1 MDCSSTVT
9 SLLYCSGSMKLSV
22 LSLCCMA
29 VIAIASAEI
38 DSEKEPENILY
49 KALDQVVRAER
60 ADISGATNA
69 GL

>member
-9 SLLYCSGSMKLSV
+9 SLLYCLDSMKLPV
-22 LSLCCMA
+22 LSLCCVA
-29 VIAIASAEI
+29 VITIASAEI

-60 ADISGATNA
+60 ADISGANNA